1 MHCPFCGANDTKVI
15 DSRLVA
21 EGEQVRRR
29 RECLA
34 CGERFTTF
42 ETAELVLPRLIKT
55 DGSRQPFDEEKL
67 RAGMQRALE
76 KRPVSVERLESSL
89 VHIKHKLRATGEREV
104 KSLVV
109 GELVMAELQKL
120 DEVAY
125 IRFASVYR
133 RFQDLNEFREEID
146 RLAREPLAI
155 LDAHYMARALE
166 LARKGHYTTHPNPR
180 VGCVIVRD
188 GQIVGEGWHER
199 AGEPHA
205 EVHALHA
212 AGELARGATAYVT
225 LEPCSHHGRTPPC
238 ADALVNAGVARVVAA
253 MQDPNPEVAGRGL
266 QRLAQ
271 AGIATESGVL
281 EGEARKLNQGFL
293 KRMEHGLPFVRVKLA
308 MSLDGRTAMESGESQ
323 WITGPAARS
332 AVQRLRAQASVV
344 LTGADTVLADN
355 ARLTVRADELG
366 LDADQTA
373 LVMSRPP
380 LRVLVDGRLRVP
392 LDAPFFKAG
401 PVLVATCVAVEEQY
415 ANGPECLIVPGYD
428 GQVDLRQLLVELAH
442 RGVNE
447 VLLELNEEALAADL
461 DA

>member
-1 MHCPFCGANDTKVI
+1 MTV
-15 DSRLVA
+15 
-21 EGEQVRRR
+21 
-29 RECLA
+29 
-34 CGERFTTF
+34 
-42 ETAELVLPRLIKT
+42 TA
-55 DGSRQPFDEEKL
+55 Q
-67 RAGMQRALE
+67 Q
-76 KRPVSVERLESSL
+76 
-89 VHIKHKLRATGEREV
+89 
-104 KSLVV
+104 
-109 GELVMAELQKL
+109 
-120 DEVAY
+120 
-125 IRFASVYR
+125 
-133 RFQDLNEFREEID
+133 
-146 RLAREPLAI
+146 AI
-155 LDAHYMARALE
+155 LDAQYMARALE
-166 LARKGHYTTHPNPR
+166 LARRGHYTTHPNPR

-188 GQIVGEGWHER
+188 GQIVGEGWHVR

-205 EVHALHA
+205 EVHALRA

-271 AGIATESGVL
+271 AGIATQSGVL
-281 EGEARKLNQGFL
+281 EGEARKLNEGFL

-308 MSLDGRTAMESGESQ
+308 MSLDGRTAMQSGESQ

-344 LTGADTVLADN
+344 LTGADTVLVDN

-366 LDADQTA
+366 LDAQQTA

-401 PVLVATCVAVEEQY
+401 PALVATCMAVEEQY
-415 ANGPECLIVPGYD
+415 ANGPECMIVAGDD
-428 GQVDLRQLLVELAH
+428 GQVDLHRLLKALAA

-447 VLLELNEEALAADL
+447 VLVEAGPRLAGAFARQRLVDEFQIFIAGKFLGSSARPLLDWPLAQMKDAAELKITEIRAVGDDWRVIAIPVPLASV
-461 DA
+461 

>member
-1 MHCPFCGANDTKVI
+1 MNTP
-15 DSRLVA
+15 A
-21 EGEQVRRR
+21 E
-29 RECLA
+29 
-34 CGERFTTF
+34 
-42 ETAELVLPRLIKT
+42 
-55 DGSRQPFDEEKL
+55 
-67 RAGMQRALE
+67 
-76 KRPVSVERLESSL
+76 
-89 VHIKHKLRATGEREV
+89 
-104 KSLVV
+104 
-109 GELVMAELQKL
+109 
-120 DEVAY
+120 
-125 IRFASVYR
+125 
-133 RFQDLNEFREEID
+133 
-146 RLAREPLAI
+146 LAI
-155 LDAHYMARALE
+155 LDAHFMARALE
-166 LARKGHYTTHPNPR
+166 LARKGQYTTHPNPR
-180 VGCVIVRD
+180 VGCVIVQG

-205 EVHALHA
+205 EVHALRA
-212 AGELARGATAYVT
+212 AGEQARGATAYVT

-323 WITGPAARS
+323 WITGTAARS

-366 LDADQTA
+366 LDAEQTA
-373 LVMSRPP
+373 LAMSRPP

-401 PVLVATCVAVEEQY
+401 PALVATCVAVEEQY

-428 GQVDLRQLLVELAH
+428 GQVDLRQLLVELAV

-447 VLLELNEEALAADL
+447 VLVEAGPRLAGAFAQLGLVDEFHIFIAGKFLGSSARPLLDWPLAQMKDAPELKIIEIRAIGDDWRVIAIPLPAAGV
-461 DA
+461 

>member
-1 MHCPFCGANDTKVI
+1 MTPT
-15 DSRLVA
+15 S
-21 EGEQVRRR
+21 EQ
-29 RECLA
+29 
-34 CGERFTTF
+34 
-42 ETAELVLPRLIKT
+42 
-55 DGSRQPFDEEKL
+55 
-67 RAGMQRALE
+67 
-76 KRPVSVERLESSL
+76 
-89 VHIKHKLRATGEREV
+89 
-104 KSLVV
+104 
-109 GELVMAELQKL
+109 
-120 DEVAY
+120 
-125 IRFASVYR
+125 
-133 RFQDLNEFREEID
+133 
-146 RLAREPLAI
+146 AI

-188 GQIVGEGWHER
+188 GQIVGEGWHVR
-199 AGEPHA
+199 TGEPHA

-212 AGELARGATAYVT
+212 AGDKARGATAYVT

-238 ADALVNAGVARVVAA
+238 ADALVHAGVARVVAA
-253 MQDPNPEVAGRGL
+253 MQDPNPSVAGRGM

-281 EGEARKLNQGFL
+281 EGEARKLNEGFL

-366 LDADQTA
+366 LDPEQTA
-373 LVMSRPP
+373 LAMSRPP
-380 LRVLVDGRLRVP
+380 LRVLIDGRLRVP

-401 PVLVATCVAVEEQY
+401 PALVATCMAIEEQY
-415 ANGPECLIVPGYD
+415 ANGPECLIVAGED
-428 GQVDLRQLLVELAH
+428 GLVDLRKLLVELAA

-447 VLLELNEEALAADL
+447 VLVEAGPRLAGAFAQQGLVDEFQIFIAGKFLGSSARPLLDWPLAQMKDAPELKIIEIRAVGDDWRVIAIPSPAASV
-461 DA
+461 

>member
-1 MHCPFCGANDTKVI
+1 MTVPAQQAV
-15 DSRLVA
+15 
-21 EGEQVRRR
+21 
-29 RECLA
+29 
-34 CGERFTTF
+34 
-42 ETAELVLPRLIKT
+42 
-55 DGSRQPFDEEKL
+55 
-67 RAGMQRALE
+67 
-76 KRPVSVERLESSL
+76 
-89 VHIKHKLRATGEREV
+89 
-104 KSLVV
+104 
-109 GELVMAELQKL
+109 
-120 DEVAY
+120 
-125 IRFASVYR
+125 
-133 RFQDLNEFREEID
+133 
-146 RLAREPLAI
+146 

-166 LARKGHYTTHPNPR
+166 LARRGHYTTHPNPR

-188 GQIVGEGWHER
+188 GQIVGEGWHIR

-205 EVHALHA
+205 EVHALRA
-212 AGELARGATAYVT
+212 AGDNARGATAYVT

-253 MQDPNPEVAGRGL
+253 MQDPNPAVAGRGL

-281 EGEARKLNQGFL
+281 EGEARKLNEGFL
-293 KRMEHGLPFVRVKLA
+293 KRMEQGLPFVRVKLA

-366 LDADQTA
+366 LDAEQTV

-401 PVLVATCVAVEEQY
+401 PALVATCMAVEEQY
-415 ANGPECLIVPGYD
+415 ANGPECMIVAGDD
-428 GQVDLRQLLVELAH
+428 GQVDLRRLLVALAA
-442 RGVNE
+442 RDVNE
-447 VLLELNEEALAADL
+447 VLVEAGPRLAGAFARQGLVDEFQIFIAGKFLGSSARPLL
-461 DA
+461 DWPLAQMKDAPQLKITEIRAVGDDWRVIAVPVPPASV

>member
-1 MHCPFCGANDTKVI
+1 MTVPAQQAV
-15 DSRLVA
+15 
-21 EGEQVRRR
+21 
-29 RECLA
+29 
-34 CGERFTTF
+34 
-42 ETAELVLPRLIKT
+42 
-55 DGSRQPFDEEKL
+55 
-67 RAGMQRALE
+67 
-76 KRPVSVERLESSL
+76 
-89 VHIKHKLRATGEREV
+89 
-104 KSLVV
+104 
-109 GELVMAELQKL
+109 
-120 DEVAY
+120 
-125 IRFASVYR
+125 
-133 RFQDLNEFREEID
+133 
-146 RLAREPLAI
+146 

-166 LARKGHYTTHPNPR
+166 LARRGHYTTHPNPR

-188 GQIVGEGWHER
+188 GQIVGEGWHIR

-205 EVHALHA
+205 EVHALRA
-212 AGELARGATAYVT
+212 SGDKARGATAYVT

-253 MQDPNPEVAGRGL
+253 MQDPNPAVAGRGL

-281 EGEARKLNQGFL
+281 EGEARKLNEGFL
-293 KRMEHGLPFVRVKLA
+293 KRMEQGLPFVRVKLA

-366 LDADQTA
+366 LDAEQTA

-401 PVLVATCVAVEEQY
+401 PALVATCMAVEEQY
-415 ANGPECLIVPGYD
+415 ANGPECMIVAGDD
-428 GQVDLRQLLVELAH
+428 GQVDLRRLLVALAA
-442 RGVNE
+442 RDVNE
-447 VLLELNEEALAADL
+447 VLVEAGPRLAGAFARQGLVDEFQIFIAGKFLGSSARPLL
-461 DA
+461 DWPLAQMKDAPQLKITEIRAVGDDWRVIAVPVPPASV